1 MSSDDNKT
9 QLMTMKEK
17 KKANKCLFWSSIM
30 GLVFS
35 ITVLSILIIM
45 FFTYE
50 MFLIKQ
56 INPTR
61 FDLKNSI
68 QYDEDDGTCKEK
80 YETVFPLMRF
90 NLTRKDDLYGVY
102 KSIGP
107 FKNLFQDEYECDCKH
122 HSKLS
127 QAQLTFLQ
135 NNENKKLR
143 VCNYLCNFKNEDYEN
158 IDGHGY
164 DALSTSEIASKMIGL
179 RPDDLLVNTSFEQ
192 EFFYEVCMEHFE
204 EWTDYQDRKCD
215 TCAEDYYS
223 FRTLINTTVSSDG
236 KECIK
241 PFRKLVEKKRIQPRQ
256 YKRCTTCTKNKDKKD
271 DTCYS
276 HALCSYMT
284 DGKASVAVFRGS
296 DAYCVKPG
304 CTNTEHFDGSNSPSL
319 IDLGRKYEN
328 SRQIYATYFI
338 TFCFGI
344 VYSICT
350 FAFWI
355 VRLINGYELCD
366 RAKYEKKNYLHS
378 RAKKRYVNNGMRI
391 TQEDKAYRKI
401 YKEEESNLRENFKDA
416 NRQMKLQG
424 SGYSSYVSACLLA
437 FIYAHILQGF
447 VFLSLTTVITFWFVA
462 PHNEI
467 AQEVQDKDLVC
478 DGLTSIDCQCPDNSN
493 TDCRL
498 TYFGQMNPLFT
509 SEAGTIYD
517 LYGWT
522 LALWVFTIC
531 LFVTDM
537 AVGGYLFTRKENKF
551 NLKDAI
557 IKTFFNRRG
566 DSILKS
572 ILKRKI
578 GFVSEEQ
585 QKEVNDILERVQEIE
600 SARKAEREKVLTSEY
615 EKDTELQEAEDTLE
629 KAKSEEAE
637 NLRHRVNI
645 RF

>member
-1 MSSDDNKT
+1 MPTDDNET
-9 QLMTMKEK
+9 QLMTTEEK
-17 KKANKCLFWSSIM
+17 KNANKCLFWSSIM

-35 ITVLSILIIM
+35 ITVLTILIIM

-56 INPTR
+56 VNPTR
-61 FDLKNSI
+61 FDLKNDI
-68 QYDEDDGTCKEK
+68 QYDQNDGTCKEK

-107 FKNLFQDEYECDCKH
+107 FKNLFHDEYDCDCARDRI
-122 HSKLS
+122 LS
-127 QAQLTFLQ
+127 QQQITFLQ

-164 DALSTSEIASKMIGL
+164 DALTGTEIESKMIGL
-179 RPDDLLVNTSFEQ
+179 RPDDLLINTTFEQ

-223 FRTLINTTVSSDG
+223 YRTLINTTVSSDG

-256 YKRCTTCTKNKDKKD
+256 YKRCTTCTKNSDKKND
-271 DTCYS
+271 PCYS

-350 FAFWI
+350 LAFWI
-355 VRLINGYELCD
+355 VRLINGYELCN
-366 RAKYEKKNYLHS
+366 RAEYEKKNI
-378 RAKKRYVNNGMRI
+378 AKKNLIGNTFESKKQLKMELEKEKRNLSQENVNEN
-391 TQEDKAYRKI
+391 
-401 YKEEESNLRENFKDA
+401 REK
-416 NRQMKLQG
+416 KLQG

-447 VFLSLTTVITFWFVA
+447 VFLALTTVITFIFIA

-467 AQEVQDKDLVC
+467 AQEVQNKDLVC
-478 DGLTSIDCQCPDNSN
+478 DGLSSIDCHCPENSN
-493 TDCRL
+493 TGCRL

-509 SEAGTIYD
+509 SKAGTIYD

-522 LALWVFTIC
+522 LALWVFTVC

-557 IKTFFNRRG
+557 IKTFFNKRG

-572 ILKRKI
+572 ILKRKL
-578 GFVSEEQ
+578 GDVP
-585 QKEVNDILERVQEIE
+585 RVQEILSEVKNVETQRKKE
-600 SARKAEREKVLTSEY
+600 SVRQFKYQENEAGDIEMTDTTSNSN
-615 EKDTELQEAEDTLE
+615 LE
-629 KAKSEEAE
+629 E